1 MSMRSKCSK
10 FALVFATEWGI
21 PMSMLMETG
30 KLLINLK
37 GTVMFS
43 FTGLNNWTKQNQF
56 TRHVSCNSPR
66 LVIII
71 THDCKLYCLPPA
83 LSFGGQASVLRPR
96 SSHSE
101 VCKSRHKSSSLHCQT
116 SGSNDHNNVWEALCY
131 VQWQEGPGSAA
142 QAKNTGNLLYTQ
154 YPHWTQEI
162 IPLKKTNVC
171 QRCLACKTC
180 SAQIPPGVLIIA

>member
-1 MSMRSKCSK
+1 
-10 FALVFATEWGI
+10 
-21 PMSMLMETG
+21 MSMLMETG

-37 GTVMFS
+37 GTVMVS

-96 SSHSE
+96 SSHPE

-131 VQWQEGPGSAA
+131 VQWQAGPGSAA
-142 QAKNTGNLLYTQ
+142 QAKKTGNLLYTISTMNPR
-154 YPHWTQEI
+154 YNTFF
-162 IPLKKTNVC
+162 KTNVC